1 MRQIRIH
8 RFLIA
13 LLPLTLAACISSSPS
28 ARFYTLHADIS
39 GVDPGSQALG
49 DDWVGVGPIDVP
61 DYLDRP
67 QIVTRGDGHRLIIHE
82 FDRWADPVKN
92 RILDVV
98 IGNVVALSDS
108 KRVAPYPW
116 PSTFR
121 PSRRM
126 MGEITAFEARPAGD
140 VLLRVRWL
148 ISIPGDRENEE
159 IHVGEYVEPAAPGD
173 FDAMAEAMSRALE
186 RWSRDIA
193 SALSE
198 SVANDRE

>member
-82 FDRWADPVKN
+82 FDRWADP
-92 RILDVV
+92 
-98 IGNVVALSDS
+98 
-108 KRVAPYPW
+108 VAPYPW